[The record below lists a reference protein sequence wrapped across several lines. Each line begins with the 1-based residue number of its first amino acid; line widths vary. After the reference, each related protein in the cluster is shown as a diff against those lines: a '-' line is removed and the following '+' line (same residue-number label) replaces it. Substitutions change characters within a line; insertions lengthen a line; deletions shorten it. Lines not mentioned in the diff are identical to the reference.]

1 MYLQT
6 TTKYK
11 QEGLSLEN
19 QLSLAEY
26 IKQYLVAVSYTHLDV
41 YKRQV
46 MDEWAKACSEDN
58 NTRVLP
64 LYFDVTDATRCV

>member
-26 IKQYLVAVSYTHLDV
+26 IKQYLVDPSKIADLIP
-41 YKRQV
+41 
-46 MDEWAKACSEDN
+46 A
-58 NTRVLP
+58 NTGI
-64 LYFDVTDATRCV
+64 TDAGVENRLQNIMKSY